1 MSLRITITP
10 KERAAGRFVSRV
22 RRAIQKALA
31 EEHAKNG
38 MTQSAIAKA
47 IGVNRSVISREI
59 RGHKDLTLSRVAEI
73 AWALGR
79 RPAFDMADVAPPL
92 GVNVAPLAPAAV
104 NPLVH
109 PAGQQGQPIGL
120 PARPGLSPATSQ
132 FPDELRAILPNI
144 AVAGN
149 AA

>member
-1 MSLRITITP
+1 MSLQITITP
-10 KERAAGRFVSRV
+10 KERAAGQFVSRV

-31 EEHAKNG
+31 EEQANQG
-38 MTQSAIAKA
+38 TTQSDVARA

-79 RPAFDMADVAPPL
+79 RPTFDMPSVGLPAGANIAPS
-92 GVNVAPLAPAAV
+92 APAFV
-104 NPLVH
+104 NPLSSR
-109 PAGQQGQPIGL
+109 GDQSQPVGL
-120 PARPGLSPATSQ
+120 PARPGFSPATSQ
-132 FPDELRAILPNI
+132 LPDELKAILPSI
-144 AVAGN
+144 AVTGS